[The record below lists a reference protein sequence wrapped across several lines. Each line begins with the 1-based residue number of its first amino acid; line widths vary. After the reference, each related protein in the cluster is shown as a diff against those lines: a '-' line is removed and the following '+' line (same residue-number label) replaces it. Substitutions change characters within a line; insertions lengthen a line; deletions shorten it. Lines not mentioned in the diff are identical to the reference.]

1 MDSNPNAMHSVAK
14 DTIFTNVALT
24 EDGDVWWEDIG
35 YDAPGTLID
44 WKGNKW
50 NAATAEAPA
59 AHPNARFAAKASNCP
74 AIADNWED
82 PAGVPIDA
90 FLFGGRRP
98 STIPLVNEA
107 FDWTHG
113 TFMGSAAGSEI
124 TAAALDLK
132 AGTVRRD
139 PMAMRPF
146 IGYHVADFLNHWLKM
161 GQVEG
166 RKLPKIFFTNW
177 FRKNDNGKFIWPGFG
192 DNSRVL
198 EWVFNRCDNAVEAVE
213 TPIGLLPR
221 KEDINIE
228 GLDLTDAEM
237 DELLAVDP
245 AGWKAELAAIK
256 ETYES
261 YGPKVPAELV
271 AQIAKLEKRLG

>member
-1 MDSNPNAMHSVAK
+1 MHSVAR

-50 NAATAEAPA
+50 DAATATTPA
-59 AHPNARFAAKASNCP
+59 AHPNARFSAKASNCP
-74 AIADNWED
+74 AIADDWED

-98 STIPLVNEA
+98 HTIPLVHQST
-107 FDWTHG
+107 DWVHG
-113 TFMGSAAGSEI
+113 TFMGSIAGSEI

-146 IGYHVADFLNHWLKM
+146 IGYHVADFLQHWINLGAKAD
-161 GQVEG
+161 QSKL
-166 RKLPKIFFTNW
+166 RKF
-177 FRKNDNGKFIWPGFG
+177 
-192 DNSRVL
+192 S
-198 EWVFNRCDNAVEAVE
+198 
-213 TPIGLLPR
+213 
-221 KEDINIE
+221 
-228 GLDLTDAEM
+228 
-237 DELLAVDP
+237 
-245 AGWKAELAAIK
+245 
-256 ETYES
+256 S
-261 YGPKVPAELV
+261 
-271 AQIAKLEKRLG
+271 